1 MITIMQIL
9 LVVLI
14 VVLFLLFNT
23 KVGNVIFEKRIILKS
38 LLFAVSLFV
47 KTEDDIEN
55 KKTLKWKFK
64 NSFAKSI
71 LAFDMWLL
79 NIRTHEEKK
88 EKIYIKNKKERD

>member
-9 LVVLI
+9 LVVLV

-23 KVGNVIFEKRIILKS
+23 KVGNIIFEKRIILK
-38 LLFAVSLFV
+38 LLLVAVSLFV

-55 KKTLKWKFK
+55 KTTLKWKIK
-64 NSFAKSI
+64 NSFAKLI

-79 NIRTHEEKK
+79 NIRTHEGKK